1 MISYGEILFD
11 IQVIWIASMFLERI
25 MLANQSFAVLIY
37 WNLVSFSR
45 PLLGSK
51 DTILEKADL

>member
-11 IQVIWIASMFLERI
+11 IQVLWIASMFLERI
-25 MLANQSFAVLIY
+25 MLANQGFAVFIY
-37 WNLVSFSR
+37 WNLVSFSP

-51 DTILEKADL
+51 DKIVEKADL